1 MVGAGF
7 SNLAYYFQAYGV
19 LDFLLPFVLAFT
31 IIYAVTGVL
40 PLFKGH
46 KNFRVIIAL
55 STSLIFVV
63 PHIIGTYPLGY
74 DPVQVLNETLP
85 SISLIAISVVMLLI
99 LMGLF
104 GAKFSAGAMPVLAAI
119 SIGFVVYVFGS
130 SLRWWDG
137 PSTIFS
143 WWSPEVTE
151 LMVILLV
158 FGSVVYFIVKEP
170 GSGDAG
176 KKIWGG
182 FRDLFDKI

>member
-40 PLFKGH
+40 PLFKDH

-55 STSLIFVV
+55 SVSLLFVV
-63 PHIIGTYPLGY
+63 PHVIGTYPLGY
-74 DPVQVLNETLP
+74 DPVQVLNETIP

-104 GAKFSAGAMPVLAAI
+104 GAKFSASAMPILAMI
-119 SIGFVVYVFGS
+119 SIGFVIYVFGS
-130 SLRWWDG
+130 SLNWWDG
-137 PSTIFS
+137 PSAIFD
-143 WWSPEVTE
+143 WWSSEVTE

-158 FGSVVYFIVKEP
+158 FGLVVYFIVKEP
-170 GSGDAG
+170 GSGDTG
-176 KKIWGG
+176 KKIWSGVK
-182 FRDLFDKI
+182 DLFGQV